1 MCEKHLLFGPKNA
14 ILYVEK
20 KKLTVQEVCCMKK
33 IKGSIVALVTP
44 FNADGSADL
53 GRLRELVD
61 WHVANHTDGILVLGT
76 TGETASTTLD
86 EDIKTVETVISQV
99 NHRVPVIAGAGSN
112 SSEMQKHKSVLYSE
126 MGADALL
133 CISPYYVKTNEEGM
147 YRHFMM
153 SADAASAPIILYNVP
168 GRTGCKISPD
178 VVRRLSVHPNVM
190 GIKEASGDMSYAM
203 KIARYLSD
211 DFVMYSGND
220 DITVPLLSVGASGVI
235 SVWANIMP
243 QEVHDMVADWFAG
256 RQGKALAEQLRCLD
270 LINGLFMEVNPIPVK
285 EAMNLM
291 GLKAGVFRMPMYP
304 MTDEHRAKLAKLMRE
319 VGLPVREDAE

>member
-1 MCEKHLLFGPKNA
+1 MQR
-14 ILYVEK
+14 I
-20 KKLTVQEVCCMKK
+20 T
-33 IKGSIVALVTP
+33 GSIVALVTP
-44 FNADGSADL
+44 FNQDGSTDFA
-53 GRLRELVD
+53 RLRELVD
-61 WHVANHTDGILVLGT
+61 WHIENKTDALLVLGT
-76 TGETASTTLD
+76 TGETASTSLE
-86 EDIKTVETVISQV
+86 EDIKTLDCVLTQAAG
-99 NHRVPVIAGAGSN
+99 RVPVIAGSGSN
-112 SSEMQKHKSVLYSE
+112 SSEMQKHKSVIYSE
-126 MGADALL
+126 MGAAALL

-168 GRTGCKISPD
+168 GRTGCKISPE

-203 KIARYLSD
+203 KVARYLSD

-243 QEVHDMVADWFAG
+243 SEVHDMVMDYLEG
-256 RQGKALAEQLRCLD
+256 REEQARRTQLRYLD
-270 LINGLFMEVNPIPVK
+270 LINALFMEVNPIPVK

-291 GLKAGVFRMPMYP
+291 GLRAGSYRMPMYP
-304 MTDEHRAKLAKLMRE
+304 MAPENRAKLAKIMRE
-319 VGLPVREDAE
+319 AGLPVREDA

>member
-1 MCEKHLLFGPKNA
+1 MQR
-14 ILYVEK
+14 I
-20 KKLTVQEVCCMKK
+20 T
-33 IKGSIVALVTP
+33 GSIVALVTP
-44 FNADGSADL
+44 FNQDGSTDFV
-53 GRLRELVD
+53 RLRELVD
-61 WHVANHTDGILVLGT
+61 WHIENKTDALLVLGT
-76 TGETASTTLD
+76 TGETASTSLE
-86 EDIKTVETVISQV
+86 EDIKTLDCVLTQAAG
-99 NHRVPVIAGAGSN
+99 RVPVIAGSGSN
-112 SSEMQKHKSVLYSE
+112 SSEMQKHKSVIYSE
-126 MGADALL
+126 MGAAALL

-168 GRTGCKISPD
+168 GRTGCKISPE

-203 KIARYLSD
+203 KVARYLSD

-243 QEVHDMVADWFAG
+243 SEVHDMVMDYLEG
-256 RQGKALAEQLRCLD
+256 REEQARRTQLRYLD
-270 LINGLFMEVNPIPVK
+270 LINALFMEVNPIPVK

-291 GLKAGVFRMPMYP
+291 GLRAGSYRMPMYP
-304 MTDEHRAKLAKLMRE
+304 MAPENRAKLAKIMRE
-319 VGLPVREDAE
+319 AGLPVREDV

>member
-1 MCEKHLLFGPKNA
+1 MQR
-14 ILYVEK
+14 I
-20 KKLTVQEVCCMKK
+20 T
-33 IKGSIVALVTP
+33 GSIVALVTP
-44 FNADGSADL
+44 FNQDGSTDFV
-53 GRLRELVD
+53 RLRELVD
-61 WHVANHTDGILVLGT
+61 WHIENKTDALLVLGT
-76 TGETASTTLD
+76 TGETASTSLE
-86 EDIKTVETVISQV
+86 EDIKTLDCVLTQAAG
-99 NHRVPVIAGAGSN
+99 RVPVIAGSGSN
-112 SSEMQKHKSVLYSE
+112 SSEMQKHKSVIYSE
-126 MGADALL
+126 MGAAALL

-168 GRTGCKISPD
+168 GRTGCKISPE

-203 KIARYLSD
+203 KVARYLSD

-243 QEVHDMVADWFAG
+243 SEVHNMVMDYLEG
-256 RQGKALAEQLRCLD
+256 REEQARRTQLRYLD
-270 LINGLFMEVNPIPVK
+270 LINALFIEVNPIPVK

-291 GLKAGVFRMPMYP
+291 GLRAGSYRMPMYP
-304 MTDEHRAKLAKLMRE
+304 MAPENRAKLAKIMRE
-319 VGLPVREDAE
+319 AGLPVREDA

>member
-1 MCEKHLLFGPKNA
+1 MQR
-14 ILYVEK
+14 I
-20 KKLTVQEVCCMKK
+20 T
-33 IKGSIVALVTP
+33 GSIVALVTP
-44 FNADGSADL
+44 FNQDGSTDFV
-53 GRLRELVD
+53 RLRELVD
-61 WHVANHTDGILVLGT
+61 WHIENKTDALLVLGT
-76 TGETASTTLD
+76 TGETASTSLE
-86 EDIKTVETVISQV
+86 EDIKTLDCVLTQAAG
-99 NHRVPVIAGAGSN
+99 RVPVIAGSGSN
-112 SSEMQKHKSVLYSE
+112 SSEMQKHKSVIYSE
-126 MGADALL
+126 MGAAALL

-168 GRTGCKISPD
+168 GRTGCKISPE

-203 KIARYLSD
+203 KVARYLSD

-243 QEVHDMVADWFAG
+243 SEVHDMVMDYLEG
-256 RQGKALAEQLRCLD
+256 REEQARRTQLRYLD
-270 LINGLFMEVNPIPVK
+270 LINALFIEVNPIPVK

-291 GLKAGVFRMPMYP
+291 GLRAGSYRMPMYP
-304 MTDEHRAKLAKLMRE
+304 MAPENRAKLAKIMRE
-319 VGLPVREDAE
+319 AGLPVREDA